1 MHQSEIRVR
10 TTEGE
15 QVLEAVVDGD
25 WSYHETIGY
34 RCYTVTHVPSGM
46 CCRDMLTA
54 EEAAELVRLINRNPV
69 LRSLTLTPSLK
80 VPRRWQHHF
89 CQALEKI
96 G

>member
-1 MHQSEIRVR
+1 MRQSEIREIRVR

-46 CCRDMLTA
+46 CCRDMFA
-54 EEAAELVRLINRNPV
+54 PV
-69 LRSLTLTPSLK
+69 F
-80 VPRRWQHHF
+80 H
-89 CQALEKI
+89 
-96 G
+96 